1 MGADSP
7 PKDIQLEALQSLL
20 SSRGFFTS
28 RTRKS
33 LEANTVVLGG
43 NVKETEENVV
53 KTQVHSDKAPAA
65 IGPYSQAISCE
76 GFIFVS
82 GQIAL
87 NQKTG
92 QVEGSIQEQTRT
104 ALTNMGSILEAAGS
118 GLDLVV
124 KTTVFMA
131 DMNDFAAMNE
141 VYKDFFGK
149 IPPARSAFQV
159 GRLPRDAKVEIEA
172 IAAVRK

>member
-7 PKDIQLEALQSLL
+7 PKDVQLEALQSLL
-20 SSRGFFTS
+20 LSRGFFTS

>member
-1 MGADSP
+1 M
-7 PKDIQLEALQSLL
+7 E
-20 SSRGFFTS
+20 T
-28 RTRKS
+28 
-33 LEANTVVLGG
+33 NTVVLGG

-76 GFIFVS
+76 GFVFVS

-131 DMNDFAAMNE
+131 DMNDFASMNE
-141 VYKDFFGK
+141 AYKDFFGK

-159 GRLPRDAKVEIEA
+159 ARLPRDAKVEIEA
-172 IAAVRK
+172 IATVRK